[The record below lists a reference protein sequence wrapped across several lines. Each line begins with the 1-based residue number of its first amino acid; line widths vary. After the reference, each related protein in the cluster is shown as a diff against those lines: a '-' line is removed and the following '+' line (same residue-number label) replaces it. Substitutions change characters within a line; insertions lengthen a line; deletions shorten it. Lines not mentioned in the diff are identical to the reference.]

1 PVAVLV
7 TDRAGIIEYVNPRFQ
22 TLTGWTEDDVLGRT
36 PGILKSGY
44 TPPESYEALWRSITA
59 GEEWRGEFL
68 NRTRDGDLFWA
79 AATIA
84 PVRDEEGRITHF
96 VAVEEDVTMRK
107 LYEERLFRQANYDE
121 LTGLP
126 NRTLLA
132 DRLVEALRAKR
143 ADVAVLAVDLD
154 DFKRI
159 NESLG
164 HGAGDAILREAS
176 ARLVEAVGP
185 SGVVARLGD
194 DDYAVLLPG
203 IEGPDAAGTIA
214 GLVIEAF
221 RRPYKA
227 GQGEAVV
234 TASVGV
240 AVAPGDGDEANRL
253 LGSATMAMVM
263 AKKQGGDRF
272 RFFSADME
280 KRARRRF
287 EVESQLRRALA
298 RGELEL
304 ALQPIYSIADR
315 RMAGVEALIRWDS
328 PVLGRVPPEGFIP
341 LAETSGLIEPIGA
354 WVLEE
359 ACRQVAHLCDAGH
372 DLFVAVNVSPAQF
385 GSGTLPQAIETALTK
400 SGLPP
405 RSLEIEITESLLL
418 VETPA
423 LAGIMAEL
431 TRLGVRLSLD
441 DFGTGYSSLAY
452 LRRWPFETLK
462 IDRSFVSDV
471 IASRDAAVLVE
482 AVIAMAHRLN
492 LRVVAEGVE
501 TRAQLDFLADRRCDL
516 AQGHLLGRPGDWRS
530 VLAALD
536 GEAFSP

>member
-1 PVAVLV
+1 
-7 TDRAGIIEYVNPRFQ
+7 PRFQ

-44 TPPESYEALWRSITA
+44 TPPESYEALWRAITA

-143 ADVAVLAVDLD
+143 ASVAVLAVDLD

-164 HGAGDAILREAS
+164 HGAGDAILREAG

-203 IEGPDAAGTIA
+203 IDGPDDAGTIA
-214 GLVIEAF
+214 GMVIEAF

-304 ALQPIYSIADR
+304 ALQPIYSIPDH

-418 VETPA
+418 VETPT

-501 TRAQLDFLADRRCDL
+501 TRAQLDFLAERRCDL
-516 AQGHLLGRPGDWRS
+516 AQGHLLGRPGDWRA